1 MKINKV
7 RGSIIFLSFL
17 SLLAMLIFKNKMIAL
32 VLSVICIL
40 AAAIMLYPNL
50 AELTDISNDNP
61 KIKTLKFVT
70 IFDAVAVICCTVAA
84 LLIGTGSIEVTE
96 NGEKFFAACIT
107 AIIMLVLGNIAPKL
121 PFSKHTGLRLPWT
134 VVDEDTWVVAHRL
147 VGYISIPLV
156 LAYIACIPAISNF
169 EALSMVV
176 IILWIGIPGVF
187 SYVFYH
193 KKIRG
198 LL

>member
-1 MKINKV
+1 MRINKV
-7 RGSIIFLSFL
+7 RGAIIFLSFL
-17 SLLAMLIFKNKMIAL
+17 ALLAMLIFESNLIAL

-40 AAAIMLYPNL
+40 AAVIMLYPNL

-70 IFDAVAVICCTVAA
+70 IFDAVAVICCAVVA
-84 LLIGTGSIEVTE
+84 LLIGTDTIEVTE

-134 VVDEDTWVVAHRL
+134 VIDEDTWVVAHRL

-156 LAYIACIPAISNF
+156 LIYIACIPAIPR
-169 EALSMVV
+169 A
-176 IILWIGIPGVF
+176 IL
-187 SYVFYH
+187 
-193 KKIRG
+193 
-198 LL
+198 